1 MAEARATDLS
11 LRDTPG
17 ASPSAVKAMQA
28 EGRYREARE
37 RYADLVG
44 RHQRRASRIAFHY
57 LRDDAAA
64 DEAVQDAFVGAYMYL
79 ASLPEELP
87 FELWLNRI
95 LINGCLDRLK
105 ARTPQMRWLVSTAE
119 PSPGQADSTDRVAGN
134 LPSLED
140 EVLARE
146 RRQKVCGVV
155 ARLPARQRLI
165 FVLSHYQ
172 GYSSQ
177 EVSALTGLGESTVR
191 MHLFRAVR
199 RLRTLLT
206 ARGHVGN
213 DSRLANARCE
223 RR

>member
-11 LRDTPG
+11 PRETPG
-17 ASPSAVKAMQA
+17 ASTSAVKAMQA
-28 EGRYREARE
+28 EGRYPEARE

-44 RHQRRASRIAFHY
+44 RHQRRASQIAFHY

-64 DEAVQDAFVGAYMYL
+64 DEAVQDAFVEAYAYL

-105 ARTPQMRWLVSTAE
+105 ARTPRWLSTAE
-119 PSPGQADSTDRVAGN
+119 PLPGHSVFTERAAGN
-134 LPSLED
+134 LPSLEE

-146 RRQKVCGVV
+146 RPQRVCGAV
-155 ARLPARQRLI
+155 ACLPARQRLI
-165 FVLSHYQ
+165 FMLSHCQ
-172 GYSSQ
+172 GYASQ
-177 EVSALTGLGESTVR
+177 EVSALTRLGESTVR
-191 MHLFRAVR
+191 KHLFRAALRIVR
-199 RLRTLLT
+199 RASGLGRGRTSVWLP
-206 ARGHVGN
+206 RWRPG
-213 DSRLANARCE
+213 

>member
-11 LRDTPG
+11 PRETPG
-17 ASPSAVKAMQA
+17 ASTSAVKAMQA
-28 EGRYREARE
+28 EGRYPEARE

-44 RHQRRASRIAFHY
+44 RHQRRASQIAFHY

-64 DEAVQDAFVGAYMYL
+64 DEAVQDAFVEAYAYL

-105 ARTPQMRWLVSTAE
+105 ARTPRWLSTAE
-119 PSPGQADSTDRVAGN
+119 PLPGHSVFTERAAGN
-134 LPSLED
+134 LPSLEE

-146 RRQKVCGVV
+146 RPQRVCGAV
-155 ARLPARQRLI
+155 ACLPARLI
-165 FVLSHYQ
+165 FMLSHCQ
-172 GYSSQ
+172 GYASQ
-177 EVSALTGLGESTVR
+177 EVSALTRLGESTVR
-191 MHLFRAVR
+191 KHLFRAALRIVR
-199 RLRTLLT
+199 RASGLGRGRTSVWLP
-206 ARGHVGN
+206 RWRPG
-213 DSRLANARCE
+213 

>member
-11 LRDTPG
+11 PRETPG
-17 ASPSAVKAMQA
+17 GVDFSREGDAGQ
-28 EGRYREARE
+28 GRYSEARE

-57 LRDDAAA
+57 LRDGVAA
-64 DEAVQDAFVGAYMYL
+64 DEAVQDAFVEAYAYL

-105 ARTPQMRWLVSTAE
+105 ARTPHMRWLSTAE
-119 PSPGQADSTDRVAGN
+119 PSPGHSVFTERAAGN
-134 LPSLED
+134 LPSLEA

-146 RRQKVCGVV
+146 RPQRVCGAV

-165 FVLSHYQ
+165 FMLTHYQ
-172 GYSSQ
+172 GYASQ
-177 EVSALTGLGESTVR
+177 EVSALTRLGESTVR
-191 MHLFRAVR
+191 KHLFRAVR
-199 RLRTLLT
+199 RLCTLLT
-206 ARGHVGN
+206 ERGHVGN
-213 DSRLANARCE
+213 GSRLANARCE

>member
-11 LRDTPG
+11 PRETPG
-17 ASPSAVKAMQA
+17 ASTSAVKAMQA
-28 EGRYREARE
+28 EGRYPEARE
-37 RYADLVG
+37 SYADLVG
-44 RHQRRASRIAFHY
+44 RHQRRASQIAFHY

-64 DEAVQDAFVGAYMYL
+64 DEAVQDAFVEAYAYL

-105 ARTPQMRWLVSTAE
+105 ARTPRWLSTAQ
-119 PSPGQADSTDRVAGN
+119 PSPGHSVFTKRAAGN
-134 LPSLED
+134 LPSLEE

-146 RRQKVCGVV
+146 RPQRVCGAV

-165 FVLSHYQ
+165 FMLSHYQ
-172 GYSSQ
+172 GYASH
-177 EVSALTGLGESTVR
+177 EVSALTRLGESTVR
-191 MHLFRAVR
+191 KHLFRAALRIVR
-199 RLRTLLT
+199 RVSGPGRGRTSVWLP
-206 ARGHVGN
+206 RWRPG
-213 DSRLANARCE
+213 

>member
-11 LRDTPG
+11 PRETPG
-17 ASPSAVKAMQA
+17 ASTSAVKAMQA
-28 EGRYREARE
+28 EGRYPEARE

-44 RHQRRASRIAFHY
+44 RHQRRASQIAFHY

-64 DEAVQDAFVGAYMYL
+64 DEAVQDAFVEAYAYL

-105 ARTPQMRWLVSTAE
+105 ARTPHMRWLSTAE
-119 PSPGQADSTDRVAGN
+119 PSPGHSVLTERAAGN
-134 LPSLED
+134 LPSLEE

-146 RRQKVCGVV
+146 RPQRVCGAV

-165 FVLSHYQ
+165 FMLSHYQ
-172 GYSSQ
+172 GYASQ
-177 EVSALTGLGESTVR
+177 EVSALTRLGESTVR
-191 MHLFRAVR
+191 KHLFRAALRIVR
-199 RLRTLLT
+199 RASGLGRGRTSVWLP
-206 ARGHVGN
+206 RWRPG
-213 DSRLANARCE
+213 

>member
-11 LRDTPG
+11 PRETPG
-17 ASPSAVKAMQA
+17 ASTSAVKAMQA
-28 EGRYREARE
+28 EGRYPEARE

-44 RHQRRASRIAFHY
+44 RHQRRASQIAFHY

-64 DEAVQDAFVGAYMYL
+64 DEAVQDAFVEAYAYL

-105 ARTPQMRWLVSTAE
+105 ARTPRWLSTAE
-119 PSPGQADSTDRVAGN
+119 PLPGHSVFTERAAGN
-134 LPSLED
+134 LPSLEE

-146 RRQKVCGVV
+146 RRQRVCGAV

-165 FVLSHYQ
+165 FMLSHYQ
-172 GYSSQ
+172 GYASQ
-177 EVSALTGLGESTVR
+177 EVSALTRLGESTVR
-191 MHLFRAVR
+191 KHLFRAALRIVR
-199 RLRTLLT
+199 RASGLGRGRTSVWLPRWRPGT
-206 ARGHVGN
+206 R
-213 DSRLANARCE
+213 
-223 RR
+223 

>member
-11 LRDTPG
+11 PRETPG
-17 ASPSAVKAMQA
+17 ASTSAVKAMQA
-28 EGRYREARE
+28 EGRYSEARE

-57 LRDDAAA
+57 LRDGVAA
-64 DEAVQDAFVGAYMYL
+64 DDAVQDAFVEAYMCL

-87 FELWLNRI
+87 FEVWLNGI

-105 ARTPQMRWLVSTAE
+105 ARTPHMRWLSTAE
-119 PSPGQADSTDRVAGN
+119 PSPGHSVFTERAAGN
-134 LPSLED
+134 FPSLEA

-146 RRQKVCGVV
+146 RRQKVCGAV
-155 ARLPARQRLI
+155 ARLAARQRLI
-165 FVLSHYQ
+165 FMLSHYQ
-172 GYSSQ
+172 GYASQ

-191 MHLFRAVR
+191 KHLFRAVR
-199 RLRTLLT
+199 RLCTLLT
-206 ARGHVGN
+206 ERGHVGN

>member
-11 LRDTPG
+11 PRETSG
-17 ASPSAVKAMQA
+17 ASTSAVKAMQA
-28 EGRYREARE
+28 EGRYPEARE

-44 RHQRRASRIAFHY
+44 RHQRRASQIAFHY

-64 DEAVQDAFVGAYMYL
+64 DEAVQDAFVEAYAYL

-105 ARTPQMRWLVSTAE
+105 ARTPHMRWVSTAE
-119 PSPGQADSTDRVAGN
+119 PSPGHAVLTGSVAGN

-146 RRQKVCGVV
+146 RRQKVCGAV

-165 FVLSHYQ
+165 FMLSHYQ
-172 GYSSQ
+172 GYGSK
-177 EVSALTGLGESTVR
+177 EVSALTRLGESTVR
-191 MHLFRAVR
+191 KHLFRAVR
-199 RLRTLLT
+199 RLCTLLRE
-206 ARGHVGN
+206 RGHVGN
-213 DSRLANARCE
+213 DSRRATAGCE